1 MGGYGRIGR
10 VTIPARLAPYKGVGH
25 GNSEGEIGIMGQVE
39 DTQRIQLDGSGD
51 TPDGP
56 ERHKKHTG
64 AIIAAGVAVAVLA
77 AGGVWWAVASHQTT
91 QLAQAQESCA
101 QAADRLRVA
110 QNNYNALINGDEYK
124 TAVAI
129 TAKQV
134 EDSETVAVL
143 AKDSQEQTPAMVAC
157 NVDGK
162 SVLEHNAGLIDK
174 NTSWYETHT
183 KTLDADVRGVMES
196 RDAKTLKDAQTALG
210 RKITDAKKLYDAS
223 KDKVKDN
230 KTRDALKKQLDAA
243 GKAKDGKDVQK
254 IKDAQA
260 GLDKAMKTVNDSVK
274 AKTTADKK
282 AAEEKA
288 RKEAEAAAAAQA
300 QAQASSQAQQ
310 SYTAPQQSYTPT
322 YTAPA
327 TPQYTA
333 PQAPQ
338 YTAPQQTAPVQP
350 AAPSQ
355 PSTGNG
361 AGGGPVSGGHGISGP
376 CDAACQAEAMKPII
390 R

>member
-1 MGGYGRIGR
+1 
-10 VTIPARLAPYKGVGH
+10 
-25 GNSEGEIGIMGQVE
+25 MGQVE

-77 AGGVWWAVASHQTT
+77 AGGVWWAVASHRDT

-124 TAVAI
+124 TAVAV
-129 TAKQV
+129 TDKQV

-162 SVLEHNAGLIDK
+162 SALEHNAGLIDK

-196 RDAKTLKDAQTALG
+196 RDAKTLKDTQTALG

-230 KTRDALKKQLDAA
+230 KTRDALKKQMDAA
-243 GKAKDGKDVQK
+243 GNAKDGKDVQK

-260 GLDKAMKTVNDSVK
+260 GLDRAMKQVNASVK
-274 AKTTADKK
+274 AKSEADRK

-288 RKEAEAAAAAQA
+288 RKEAEAAAAA

-350 AAPSQ
+350 AQPAQ
-355 PSTGNG
+355 PSKPNTGS
-361 AGGGPVSGGHGISGP
+361 GPVSGGHGCNEGDCGSTPYLGYIP
-376 CDAACQAEAMKPII
+376 

>member
-1 MGGYGRIGR
+1 
-10 VTIPARLAPYKGVGH
+10 
-25 GNSEGEIGIMGQVE
+25 MGQVE

-110 QNNYNALINGDEYK
+110 QNNYNALINGDKYK
-124 TAVAI
+124 TAVKI

-162 SVLEHNAGLIDK
+162 SALEHNAGLIDK

-210 RKITDAKKLYDAS
+210 KKITDAKKLYDAS

-230 KTRDALKKQLDAA
+230 KTRDALKKQMDAA
-243 GKAKDGKDVQK
+243 GNAKDGKDVQK

-260 GLDKAMKTVNDSVK
+260 GLDKAMKQVNASVK
-274 AKTTADKK
+274 AKSEADRKV
-282 AAEEKA
+282 AEEKA
-288 RKEAEAAAAAQA
+288 RKEAEAAAAA

-327 TPQYTA
+327 
-333 PQAPQ
+333 APQ
-338 YTAPQQTAPVQP
+338 YTAPSVPQYTAPVQP
-350 AAPSQ
+350 AAPSK
-355 PSTGNG
+355 PSTGSNS
-361 AGGGPVSGGHGISGP
+361 GGGPISGGHGMTGP
-376 CDAACQAEAMKPII
+376 CDAACQAEAMKPIQ

>member
-1 MGGYGRIGR
+1 
-10 VTIPARLAPYKGVGH
+10 
-25 GNSEGEIGIMGQVE
+25 MGQVE

-64 AIIAAGVAVAVLA
+64 VIIAAGVAVAVLA

-124 TAVAI
+124 TAVQV
-129 TAKQV
+129 TDKQV

-143 AKDSQEQTPAMVAC
+143 AKDSQERTPAMVAC

-162 SVLEHNAGLIDK
+162 SALEHNAALIDK

-210 RKITDAKKLYDAS
+210 KKITDAKKLYDAS

-243 GKAKDGKDVQK
+243 GNAKDGKDVQK
-254 IKDAQA
+254 IKDAQTA
-260 GLDKAMKTVNDSVK
+260 LDKAMKTVNNSVK
-274 AKTTADKK
+274 AKQDADKK
-282 AAEEKA
+282 AAEEQA
-288 RKEAEAAAAAQA
+288 RKEAEAQAAAQA
-300 QAQASSQAQQ
+300 NAQAQQ
-310 SYTAPQQSYTPT
+310 QYVAPQQSYTPT
-322 YTAPA
+322 YTAPQYTA
-327 TPQYTA
+327 PAAPQYTA
-333 PQAPQ
+333 PQQTTPQ
-338 YTAPQQTAPVQP
+338 YTAPQQTAPKPAAP
-350 AAPSQ
+350 AAPS
-355 PSTGNG
+355 TGGNS
-361 AGGGPVSGGHGISGP
+361 GGGPVSGGHGCGSL
-376 CDAACQAEAMKPII
+376 CTSTTDTYD